1 MEGLIQTFSEGFSP
15 RRWGFFRSGP
25 LWDEEAIYAGS
36 SVVGAQRTASAPKD
50 PSPIQ
55 VVGEE
60 KLLLA
65 IVSPVSPSLPREVA
79 AEEAS
84 HLFGSWL
91 PAVEK
96 PSRGEVVCLIVDYEL
111 LVRSEGLAFLFF
123 WAML

>member
-1 MEGLIQTFSEGFSP
+1 MRAVLNM
-15 RRWGFFRSGP
+15 RKP
-25 LWDEEAIYAGS
+25 LYAGRRV
-36 SVVGAQRTASAPKD
+36 VVGAQQTASAPKD
-50 PSPIQ
+50 PGPIVV

-65 IVSPVSPSLPREVA
+65 DVGPVSPSLPREVA

-84 HLFGSWL
+84 HLFCSWL

-96 PSRGEVVCLIVDYEL
+96 ASRGEVVRL
-111 LVRSEGLAFLFF
+111 LVYYEPLIRSEGLFLFL